1 MYERLKTLLLGVLK
15 VPPEPH
21 APAGSPGSV
30 RVFRAGRNYYR
41 YKLALWVL
49 RQVGAVAGAIFFLLA
64 ADRMLDE
71 GAAKARAKVAE
82 KPKAERALKL
92 FDQGR
97 AYLPI
102 LELAALAGLLAQMP
116 FTFAAVR
123 LDWEMRWYVTTDRS
137 LRIREGI
144 VTVREM
150 TLTFGNVQNVSLRQ
164 GPLQRL
170 LGLADVVVETAGGGG
185 SRSSDGHEQG
195 PSLHEGVLRGVD
207 DAEGV
212 RDLILARLRRL
223 KDAGLGDPEDPAVE
237 AGASD
242 ATAAAREVLAEARR
256 LRRAIAGDAPG
267 TELRGLRPFR
277 T

>member
-1 MYERLKTLLLGVLK
+1 
-15 VPPEPH
+15 
-21 APAGSPGSV
+21 V

-41 YKLALWVL
+41 YKLAIWAF
-49 RQVGAVAGAIFFLLA
+49 RQAGAIAGAVFFLVA

-71 GAAKARAKVAE
+71 GAAKARAKLSE
-82 KPKAERALKL
+82 KPNAERALKL

-97 AYLPI
+97 AYLPYI
-102 LELAALAGLLAQMP
+102 EIVALAGLLAQMP

-150 TLTFGNVQNVSLRQ
+150 TLTFGNVQNVSVRQ

-185 SRSSDGHEQG
+185 SRSSDAHEAG
-195 PSLHEGVLRGVD
+195 PSLHEGYLRGVD
-207 DAEGV
+207 DAEAV
-212 RDLILARLRRL
+212 RDLILERLRRL

-237 AGASD
+237 ATAGD
-242 ATAAAREVLAEARR
+242 DLAAAREVLDEVRA
-256 LRRAIAGDAPG
+256 LRRALAA
-267 TELRGLRPFR
+267 RS
-277 T
+277 